1 MKVQAAA
8 LVLALSLWSIAAVQA
23 LDPPS
28 SSLSSSSSVDSSS
41 LPPPPRHPSRVR
53 PPTLWETTLDLLNND
68 DGDDNVFATPHMA
81 NRRRI
86 PLKIAMQIIFIVLS
100 ATLHGDLPFLLR
112 CETRGPQLRRVRK
125 SFEDIESNLS
135 DKIFRRVYRMKRA
148 SFYRLHAILQPR
160 LGAIFFP
167 GGGGDRGTNSEYNI
181 NTKLRLSMAI
191 RYFAAGGCPLDI
203 MQVHGVTLTSVY
215 ASVWGVVDAINS
227 TSVLGYP
234 FPSHE
239 RQSEIAKGFCRM
251 SRAGFDK
258 VIGALDGLVIC
269 TLRPS
274 LSECR
279 AVNCGQVISAQCNHV
294 SPLPPS
300 HLCLRII
307 FPD

>member
-1 MKVQAAA
+1 
-8 LVLALSLWSIAAVQA
+8 
-23 LDPPS
+23 
-28 SSLSSSSSVDSSS
+28 
-41 LPPPPRHPSRVR
+41 
-53 PPTLWETTLDLLNND
+53 
-68 DGDDNVFATPHMA
+68 
-81 NRRRI
+81 
-86 PLKIAMQIIFIVLS
+86 
-100 ATLHGDLPFLLR
+100 
-112 CETRGPQLRRVRK
+112 
-125 SFEDIESNLS
+125 
-135 DKIFRRVYRMKRA
+135 
-148 SFYRLHAILQPR
+148 
-160 LGAIFFP
+160 
-167 GGGGDRGTNSEYNI
+167 
-181 NTKLRLSMAI
+181 
-191 RYFAAGGCPLDI
+191 